1 MELTPHQSTA
11 WHYRALCEMGRA
23 GDLCGKTI
31 LTNGRRRSSVTLAT
45 SFVHQQ
51 ATGRSRFAA
60 VANKSSVVV
69 EPNGRSA
76 QPPPHAIILSANTP
90 APGRLVGPPTGW
102 AGLKKV
108 DPRRPTSQTANFRRL
123 RTPGNACARSDE

>member
-51 ATGRSRFAA
+51 ATGRSRSAA
-60 VANKSSVVV
+60 VANKSSMVV
-69 EPNGRSA
+69 EPNRWSARAATARYNTVRKHSRSR
-76 QPPPHAIILSANTP
+76 QTCGSTHGLGWVEGSGPMSAHKSNCKLPSSAHT
-90 APGRLVGPPTGW
+90 R
-102 AGLKKV
+102 K
-108 DPRRPTSQTANFRRL
+108 RMRPF
-123 RTPGNACARSDE
+123 